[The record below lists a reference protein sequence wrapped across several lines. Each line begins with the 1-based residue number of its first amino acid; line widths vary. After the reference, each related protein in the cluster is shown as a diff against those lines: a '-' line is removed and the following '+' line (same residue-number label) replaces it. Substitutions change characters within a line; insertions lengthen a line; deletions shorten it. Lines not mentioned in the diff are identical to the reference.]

1 MDNIDITSSEFS
13 LGNLADFTNIISN
26 STGGG
31 DIDMDNIDYT
41 TYMYVGIAILVI
53 AAAFVIYK
61 FYINKPRQVHFN
73 DEQMDCA
80 GGFCTMGSK
89 EQINS

>member
-1 MDNIDITSSEFS
+1 M
-13 LGNLADFTNIISN
+13 
-26 STGGG
+26 
-31 DIDMDNIDYT
+31 Y

>member
-13 LGNLADFTNIISN
+13 LSNLPDFTNIISN

-31 DIDMDNIDYT
+31 DIDSVDYT
-41 TYMYVGIAILVI
+41 TYMYFVIAILVI
-53 AAAFVIYK
+53 AGAFVIYK
-61 FYINKPRQVHFN
+61 FYINKPKQVHFN
-73 DEQMDCA
+73 DEQIDCT

-89 EQINS
+89 EQMAQ